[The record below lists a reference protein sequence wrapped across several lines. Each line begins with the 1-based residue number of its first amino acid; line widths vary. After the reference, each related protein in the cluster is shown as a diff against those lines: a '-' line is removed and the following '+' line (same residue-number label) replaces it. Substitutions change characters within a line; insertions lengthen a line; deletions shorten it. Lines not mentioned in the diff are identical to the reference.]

1 MIMEYQGSR
10 GKSKCDNAKGEFA
23 NSRVVSQ
30 RTNAEREAPL
40 GIVTKT
46 SSTEESQD
54 SQQLSR
60 AARWALKSVASRLLP
75 DTRTSKCM
83 VYRAPSLMGGLS
95 DVTLHKGK
103 TTGKAFYHGLMTCG
117 SVWTCP
123 VCAAKI
129 SEQRRK
135 ELRAAIDT
143 ATEQGMFVY
152 FVTLTVPHGVGDD
165 LKELVDKQ
173 ASALKRMSSG
183 MYSVKNL
190 LRKLYPDVEVHGYVR
205 AFEVTHGL
213 NGWHPHFH
221 ILVFTNSKARQ
232 RFILDAYRTAWARA
246 CRLAGLPAPSY
257 EHGCTVQ
264 NGAEAAKYASK
275 WGLEDEMTKSHT
287 KKTKRKGATPWGLL
301 RAVLDGDDVDYEPR
315 KATALFKSYAE
326 IFKGRRQLYWSNGL
340 RAKLELAKELTDEQL
355 AEKQD
360 DENAMLLA
368 IITPEQ
374 WKIIRRLKVQSL
386 LLDIAELA
394 GLQGVNAYLS
404 SLSYVTCPIENNET
418 QNGGRGPAL
427 SGRVPD
433 GFAALALTNVT

>member
-1 MIMEYQGSR
+1 MKYDGSHGKRCDAMECEEARLSERAVQG
-10 GKSKCDNAKGEFA
+10 GA
-23 NSRVVSQ
+23 
-30 RTNAEREAPL
+30 APL
-40 GIVTKT
+40 GIVTRN
-46 SSTEESQD
+46 SSPEELRASH
-54 SQQLSR
+54 QLSR
-60 AARWALKSVASRLLP
+60 ASRWALKSIASRLLP

-95 DVTLHKGK
+95 DITIHKSK
-103 TTGKAFYHGLMTCG
+103 ITGKAFYHGLMTCG
-117 SVWTCP
+117 SVWSCP
-123 VCAAKI
+123 LCAAKI

-135 ELRAAIDT
+135 ELRTAIDT

-152 FVTLTVPHGVGDD
+152 FVTLTVPHGVGDN

-183 MYSVKNL
+183 KYSVKNL
-190 LRKLYPDVEVHGYVR
+190 LRTLHPDVEIHGYVR

-246 CRLAGLPAPSY
+246 CRLAGLPEPSY

-326 IFKGRRQLYWSNGL
+326 VFKGRRQLHWSVGL

-355 AEKQD
+355 AEKKD
-360 DENAMLLA
+360 DENSMSLA
-368 IITPEQ
+368 IVTPEQ
-374 WKIIRRLKVQSL
+374 WKVVRRLKVSSL
-386 LLDIAELA
+386 LLDIAEEA
-394 GLQGVNAYLS
+394 GLNGLSVYLS
-404 SLSYVTCPIENNET
+404 SLSYVTFPNESNET
-418 QNGGRGPAL
+418 KKIGEGPACGRGL
-427 SGRVPD
+427 
-433 GFAALALTNVT
+433 

>member
-1 MIMEYQGSR
+1 MKYDGSH
-10 GKSKCDNAKGEFA
+10 GKYCDAMDCEGA
-23 NSRVVSQ
+23 TLSARAVQSG
-30 RTNAEREAPL
+30 AASL

-46 SSTEESQD
+46 SSTEESQA
-54 SQQLSR
+54 SQRLSR
-60 AARWALKSVASRLLP
+60 ASRWALKSVASRLLP
-75 DTRTSKCM
+75 DSRTSKCM
-83 VYRAPSLMGGLS
+83 VYRAPSMGGLS
-95 DVTLHKGK
+95 DVTIHKGK

-123 VCAAKI
+123 LCAAKI

-135 ELRAAIDT
+135 ELRTAIDT

-190 LRKLYPDVEVHGYVR
+190 LRKLYPDVDVHGYVR

-246 CRLAGLPAPSY
+246 CRLAGLPEPSY

-340 RAKLELAKELTDEQL
+340 RAKLELSKELTDEQL

-386 LLDIAELA
+386 LLDIGELA
-394 GLQGVNAYLS
+394 GLQGVNVYLS
-404 SLSYVTCPIENNET
+404 SLSYTAFPNEINET
-418 QNGGRGPAL
+418 KKIGEGPACGRGL
-427 SGRVPD
+427 
-433 GFAALALTNVT
+433 